1 MKKLQPVLIFIL
13 VIACVFMYIRKPSGH
28 QQEIERLE
36 RDIKKREKLI
46 DSAYHVIQLGNQREI
61 ALKLR
66 YSLLQ
71 ASNRK
76 NEQEANKYLK
86 MYYNER
92 NKKTPILSDVA
103 YDSVLN
109 SLFPR

>member
-13 VIACVFMYIRKPSGH
+13 VLACVFMYIRKPSGH

-36 RDIKKREKLI
+36 KDIKKREKAI
-46 DSAYHVIQLGNQREI
+46 DSAYQVIRLGNQREI

-66 YSLLQ
+66 NSLQ
-71 ASNRK
+71 DQRIR
-76 NEQEANKYLK
+76 ETTQEAKKYLK
-86 MYYNER
+86 MYHNER
-92 NKKTPILSDVA
+92 IKKTPILSDDG

>member
-1 MKKLQPVLIFIL
+1 
-13 VIACVFMYIRKPSGH
+13 MYIRKPSGH

-46 DSAYHVIQLGNQREI
+46 DSAYQVIQLANQREI

-71 ASNRK
+71 ASNQK

-92 NKKTPILSDVA
+92 NKKTPILSDAA

>member
-28 QQEIERLE
+28 DREIQRLE
-36 RDIKKREKLI
+36 RDIKKRQKAI
-46 DSAYHVIQLGNQREI
+46 DSAYQVIQLGNQREI

-76 NEQEANKYLK
+76 NEQEAEKNLKLYL
-86 MYYNER
+86 NE
-92 NKKTPILSDVA
+92 KKRKTGILTDAA

-109 SLFPR
+109 SLFPK